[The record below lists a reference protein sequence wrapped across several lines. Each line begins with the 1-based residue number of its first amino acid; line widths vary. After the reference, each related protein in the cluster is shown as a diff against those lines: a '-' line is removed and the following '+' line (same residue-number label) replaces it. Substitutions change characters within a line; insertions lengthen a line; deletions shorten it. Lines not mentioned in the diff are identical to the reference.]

1 MLQEQLR
8 GAYFAPHPEIF
19 DYLRPQ
25 PSKLALLMKT
35 EGAINGGYTGDG
47 VLVDKDVPLDF
58 QQNGKIIERLDI
70 PFHLV
75 AGHELHYDLN
85 PLLA

>member
-8 GAYFAPHPEIF
+8 GASFAPPSKKI

-25 PSKLALLMKT
+25 PSMLKLLMKT
-35 EGAINGGYTGDG
+35 KGAINGGYIGDG
-47 VLVDKDVPLDF
+47 VLVDKDIPLDF

>member
-1 MLQEQLR
+1 
-8 GAYFAPHPEIF
+8 
-19 DYLRPQ
+19 
-25 PSKLALLMKT
+25 MKT
-35 EGAINGGYTGDG
+35 EGAINGGYIGDG